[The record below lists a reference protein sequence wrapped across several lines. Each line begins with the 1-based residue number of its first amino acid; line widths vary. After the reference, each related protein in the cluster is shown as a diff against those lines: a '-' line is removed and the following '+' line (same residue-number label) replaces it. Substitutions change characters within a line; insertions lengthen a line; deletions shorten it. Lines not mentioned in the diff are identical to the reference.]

1 MTMAQLPK
9 LDNSNLVD
17 KTYSILKDM
26 IIMSPL
32 TFFDGRRV
40 AICYVH

>member
-1 MTMAQLPK
+1 LINQFYSDQPK
-9 LDNSNLVD
+9 
-17 KTYSILKDM
+17 K
-26 IIMSPL
+26 IIVSPL